1 MSEKRDKFFG
11 AFNKFSSGSVYLRNN
26 ELKEIKNFLN
36 SRDNILHIHG
46 RPGTG
51 KTLCVK
57 HVLANKRHIF
67 YNAYSDAL
75 KIFKIK
81 SNHTTKIF
89 VIDEFDIFEEQYKDE
104 VKKILKNIQL
114 KNKKLITI
122 SNYLGNSENNLI
134 FKPYT
139 PQEIEQ
145 IIMLKLKKEVK
156 EEILQPVQVKLLSK
170 KCTDGDLRKAFDMLL
185 DEIENRNN
193 ENTLSED
200 NIHKKII
207 KNILFKTQRKNIS
220 EMYNEYLIKC
230 NEIKIKA
237 YERNDFISL
246 CDIL

>member
-1 MSEKRDKFFG
+1 MSEKRDKFFD
-11 AFNKFSSGSVYLRNN
+11 AFNKFSSGSVYLRDN

-75 KIFKIK
+75 KILKIK

-145 IIMLKLKKEVK
+145 IIMLKLK
-156 EEILQPVQVKLLSK
+156 
-170 KCTDGDLRKAFDMLL
+170 
-185 DEIENRNN
+185 
-193 ENTLSED
+193 
-200 NIHKKII
+200 
-207 KNILFKTQRKNIS
+207 
-220 EMYNEYLIKC
+220 
-230 NEIKIKA
+230 
-237 YERNDFISL
+237 
-246 CDIL
+246 